1 MAQLQKLYG
10 MYFPLTD
17 VGNSMISL
25 RFSNFRTGEWKFTF
39 HIALNQRLRRAL
51 VKLTAKKSTF
61 FKKAHQLSALTLFSH
76 VFTTL

>member
-25 RFSNFRTGEWKFTF
+25 SFSNFRTGEWKFPF
-39 HIALNQRLRRAL
+39 HIALNKHLHRAL
-51 VKLTAKKSTF
+51 VKLRA
-61 FKKAHQLSALTLFSH
+61 KKAHF
-76 VFTTL
+76 